1 MNGAHL
7 HLVVNHLPIIIPI
20 IAFILMLGGF
30 AMKSEILKRA
40 AYGLFVLGAI
50 SAMVA
55 FATGEETEEVVEHM
69 AGVDESLI
77 KVHEEKAETF
87 AVLIY
92 ILGGISLVGM
102 WASWKRASYSKMISI
117 VAILFSLIVFIFAQQ
132 TGTTG
137 GEIRHTE
144 IRAEGANKATLLNQ
158 GESDEDNDD

>member
-50 SAMVA
+50 SAILA
-55 FATGEETEEVVEHM
+55 FATGEEAEEVVEHI

-77 KVHEEKAETF
+77 KAHEEKAETL

-92 ILGGISLVGM
+92 ILGGISLIGM
-102 WASWKRASYSKMISI
+102 WASWKRASFSKLVSI
-117 VAILFSLIVFIFAQQ
+117 IAIVFSLVVFVFAQQ
-132 TGTTG
+132 TGTSG

-144 IRAEGANKATLLNQ
+144 IRGDAPSNATFLNR
-158 GESDEDNDD
+158 GESEEDDD